1 MPNEFIYR
9 LTSNEDQ
16 VLLDIITFFEDCGLP
31 DNINSDDYESFTN
44 KFFANV

>member
-1 MPNEFIYR
+1 MNEFTYR

-16 VLLDIITFFEDCGLP
+16 VLLDMITFFNDCGLP
-31 DNINSDDYESFTN
+31 DIINSDDFDSLSN

>member
-16 VLLDIITFFEDCGLP
+16 VLLDMITFFEDCGLP

>member
-16 VLLDIITFFEDCGLP
+16 VLLDMITFFEDCGLP
-31 DNINSDDYESFTN
+31 DNINSDDYESFCN

>member
-16 VLLDIITFFEDCGLP
+16 VLLDMITFFEDCGLP
-31 DNINSDDYESFTN
+31 DNINSDYYESFTN

>member
-1 MPNEFIYR
+1 MNEFTYR

-16 VLLDIITFFEDCGLP
+16 VLLDMITFFEACGLP